1 MIRSSLAL
9 SLILKKQFRMTNI
22 RKNRPNPGIN
32 NQLRS
37 VFSAFTDKL
46 PKLGDFQVYFFPKFL
61 EPTEIK
67 AATAASITLMMQ
79 CLVPVFTCIG
89 YDKLVKING
98 GTDVSRSPPLASIK
112 TLLIPLLDRM
122 GIKLAIEDVKPG
134 YFPIGKGSVEIRVP
148 KIEEIRPIKMVEL
161 SNPKK
166 VIITYYSKENKV
178 PGSSKQLRKDVKKLL

>member
-1 MIRSSLAL
+1 MQDLIEIDGSLHEGGGQMIRSSLAL
-9 SLILKKQFRMTNI
+9 SLILKKQFRMVNI

-61 EPTEIK
+61 EPTQIK

-112 TLLIPLLDRM
+112 NLLIPLLDRM
-122 GIKLAIEDVKPG
+122 GIRLNIEDVKPG
-134 YFPIGKGSVEIRVP
+134 YFPIGKGYVDIRVP
-148 KIEEIRPIKMVEL
+148 KIE
-161 SNPKK
+161 
-166 VIITYYSKENKV
+166 
-178 PGSSKQLRKDVKKLL
+178 

>member
-1 MIRSSLAL
+1 
-9 SLILKKQFRMTNI
+9 
-22 RKNRPNPGIN
+22 
-32 NQLRS
+32 
-37 VFSAFTDKL
+37 
-46 PKLGDFQVYFFPKFL
+46 
-61 EPTEIK
+61 
-67 AATAASITLMMQ
+67 MMQ

-178 PGSSKQLRKDVKKLL
+178 PGSSK